1 MPSIQLFHWS
11 LWGLS
16 LLAGVGAIL
25 ALFKLRYAERFLP
38 HWSELKELEA
48 ILPVRREELRQTS
61 EGIDKCRAE
70 IGQLEATVG
79 HLRILKEW
87 QDANPEAPARIQQ
100 MMMDL
105 ERCKSELAA
114 LQQKLAEDEAKRN
127 TITREVSEF
136 AQKKAELDGQIPI
149 LRDRLAALHKEDTST
164 RRSPPWRVTR
174 TTRRPGLTRSLSKK
188 KKQNWRWQRR
198 VGNVTRPGPT
208 AKRQK
213 RN

>member
-1 MPSIQLFHWS
+1 MGNTQILQWA

-38 HWSELKELEA
+38 QWNELKELEA
-48 ILPVRREELRQTS
+48 ILPVRREELRQAT

-100 MMMDL
+100 I
-105 ERCKSELAA
+105 ERK
-114 LQQKLAEDEAKRN
+114 
-127 TITREVSEF
+127 
-136 AQKKAELDGQIPI
+136 
-149 LRDRLAALHKEDTST
+149 ST
-164 RRSPPWRVTR
+164 RLNS
-174 TTRRPGLTRSLSKK
+174 
-188 KKQNWRWQRR
+188 
-198 VGNVTRPGPT
+198 
-208 AKRQK
+208 
-213 RN
+213 